1 MNPRQ
6 LLLCRTI
13 FVRVLCLLLP
23 FGSATSSLL
32 YAQAT
37 PTASRAGDL
46 QLGAIFSLANSDY
59 HSIQTLRGFG
69 FYGTFDFKSHFGVDA
84 EFHQLNDP
92 NSKEGVYERSFEIG
106 PRYVL
111 HFGPFSP
118 YAKLMVGRGV
128 FNFPPTL
135 SNPNGG
141 PAANLAFN
149 TGAGGLGV
157 DYRVRPS
164 INVRADYELQRWRSF
179 PPNGLSPS
187 VFSVGVA
194 YHFH

>member
-1 MNPRQ
+1 LVRHVFGLAWAAAVSAA
-6 LLLCRTI
+6 LL
-13 FVRVLCLLLP
+13 V
-23 FGSATSSLL
+23 
-32 YAQAT
+32 AQT
-37 PTASRAGDL
+37 PPTASRLGNL
-46 QLGAIFSLANSDY
+46 QIGATFNLASPDYSD
-59 HSIQTLRGFG
+59 QTFKGFG
-69 FYGTFDFKSHFGVDA
+69 FYSTFDFRRHLGIEA

-92 NSKEGVYERSFEIG
+92 NPAEGIYERTYEIG
-106 PRYVL
+106 PRYVM

-128 FNFPPTL
+128 FNFPP
-135 SNPNGG
+135 SPSDPSGG

-149 TGAGGLGV
+149 MWAVGFGA

-164 INVRADYELQRWRSF
+164 FNIRADYELQQWPSF
-179 PPNGLSPS
+179 PPNGLAPR